1 MGGAHVGSRTEK
13 WQQHSHVYEFPVS
26 LLSWGGWV
34 TLSHLAGGGR
44 IDFVEVHTA
53 VSGPKN
59 SEPARQQV
67 LQQLSSA
74 QQYLLS
80 FKEIVAV

>member
-1 MGGAHVGSRTEK
+1 MGHAFT
-13 WQQHSHVYEFPVS
+13 F
-26 LLSWGGWV
+26 
-34 TLSHLAGGGR
+34 GGGGG
-44 IDFVEVHTA
+44 DSVEVYTA
-53 VSGPKN
+53 DSGPKN

>member
-1 MGGAHVGSRTEK
+1 MGHAFT
-13 WQQHSHVYEFPVS
+13 F
-26 LLSWGGWV
+26 
-34 TLSHLAGGGR
+34 GGGG
-44 IDFVEVHTA
+44 DFVEVYTA

-80 FKEIVAV
+80 FEDIVAV